1 MITNASLSKQI
12 KTVRRTNRKITP
24 DYGII
29 NCGLVKEK
37 KKWQKDL
44 GDEINLTVLSKMSK
58 IHKTNLE

>member
-37 KKWQKDL
+37 KKMT
-44 GDEINLTVLSKMSK
+44 ERPRR
-58 IHKTNLE
+58 

>member
-1 MITNASLSKQI
+1 M
-12 KTVRRTNRKITP
+12 TP

-29 NCGLVKEK
+29 NCGLVKGKK

-58 IHKTNLE
+58 MHKTNLE